1 MVEPITPENWI
12 SSVNHKF
19 NKAHKAEREGEIVGV
34 LGELE
39 RASDV
44 VNVTQIPILHM
55 FNPFSNVFT
64 RYCT

>member
-19 NKAHKAEREGEIVGV
+19 NKAHKARESEIVGV
-34 LGELE
+34 LDKLE
-39 RASDV
+39 KASDV

-55 FNPFSNVFT
+55 VNPFSNVFT